1 MNIGG
6 LNTTNSAMRSGLA
19 GIKRQSAKNK
29 VRYKIQQ
36 QLLHMLELLT

>member
-19 GIKRQSAKNK
+19 GIKRQSAKKQSPVQNSTAASS
-29 VRYKIQQ
+29 YAG
-36 QLLHMLELLT
+36 TF